1 VLHSG
6 PEFCLFAFRT
16 AITNDMNGAAMT
28 CETFTIV
35 TVAFVRIA
43 ATPPVTFVN
52 PTTLIGVFIFLGI
65 LAVLKIV
72 LEQWVS
78 DKQREKRRTYYRDT
92 YLNSENWKRK
102 RAVVLKRDSY
112 RCVYCGARAT
122 QVHHKQYAGRN
133 IGREPIEWLVSVCK
147 SCHEQRHRRV

>member
-1 VLHSG
+1 
-6 PEFCLFAFRT
+6 
-16 AITNDMNGAAMT
+16 MT

-92 YLNSENWKRK
+92 YLNSDNWKRK
-102 RAVVLKRDSY
+102 RRWFRSAIVIVACIAARVPR
-112 RCVYCGARAT
+112 RCT
-122 QVHHKQYAGRN
+122 TNSTLAGTLAESQSSGLCRCAN
-133 IGREPIEWLVSVCK
+133 LVMNSGIDADKINPNVKLQPHDCE
-147 SCHEQRHRRV
+147 SLAFLF